1 LSNIIGNQ
9 VQYRIL
15 LYVTK
20 TQPVATIRVMQDFK
34 LSVQKSKYVSF
45 YDESRTLWSILFDSE
60 ELVSNFGTKIVLCK
74 INMLQGNIESVKSL
88 QQDLRVHENEEN
100 PKLEQNDGVE
110 VENIVSIWKDMK
122 LTEVFF
128 FFGFS
133 IPVF

>member
-1 LSNIIGNQ
+1 
-9 VQYRIL
+9 
-15 LYVTK
+15 
-20 TQPVATIRVMQDFK
+20 MQDFK